1 MPYLP
6 HPAAEATGLEFL
18 KTDKAKSE
26 MLRTDWHVL
35 FQLGRHGDLTAKA
48 ICTRANQ
55 HKTKVSR
62 TVSAL
67 ENLRF
72 WGRTVKKND
81 RRAKVL
87 SLPKAGKAAF
97 DDLLIAAQRYSETL
111 TSPFAAQE
119 NATVRRILLHVVQIK

>member
-35 FQLGRHGDLTAKA
+35 FQLGRYGDLTATA

-72 WGRTVKKND
+72 WGRTVMEND